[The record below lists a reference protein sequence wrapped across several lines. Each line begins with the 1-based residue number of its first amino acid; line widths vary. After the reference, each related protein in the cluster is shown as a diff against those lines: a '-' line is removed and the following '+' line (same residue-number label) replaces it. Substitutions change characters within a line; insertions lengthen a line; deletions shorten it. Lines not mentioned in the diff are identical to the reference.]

1 MRRGFIAAAAMSIA
15 AALVTSAH
23 AADAGDAAKGKQVFA
38 RCKQCHT
45 FDPNGKSY
53 MGPDLYGVVGRKAAT
68 LPGFRYS
75 NAMKKA
81 SADGLVWT
89 PEKLDTWLTN
99 PRAMIPG
106 THMQFAGIR
115 KAQDRAD
122 VIAYLGTSSK
132 PASGN

>member
-1 MRRGFIAAAAMSIA
+1 
-15 AALVTSAH
+15 
-23 AADAGDAAKGKQVFA
+23 
-38 RCKQCHT
+38 
-45 FDPNGKSY
+45 
-53 MGPDLYGVVGRKAAT
+53 
-68 LPGFRYS
+68 
-75 NAMKKA
+75 MKKA

-89 PEKLDTWLTN
+89 PDKLDTWLTN

-106 THMQFAGIR
+106 TYMQFAGIR